1 MAYAYAD
8 WAEQTGNQAKYDRL
22 VKHIGEVSA
31 LVGNERGSGPNN
43 VGSSS
48 LVEYLKGLRE
58 DRKELAA
65 MPGVSTT
72 GTPATSPVTTARFVA
87 RRNVN

>member
-8 WAEQTGNQAKYDRL
+8 WAEQTGNQARRNRL
-22 VKHIGEVSA
+22 CQHIGEVS
-31 LVGNERGSGPNN
+31 LLIGNERGSGPNN

-48 LVEYLKGLRE
+48 LVEYHKSL
-58 DRKELAA
+58 LASLEKLEA

-72 GTPATSPVTTARFVA
+72 GSPATSPVTTARFVA